1 MHDFLSVA
9 LVVAFSMVCTNTF
22 TGFYSPGDIMSSFGE
37 TSTIIWSRETI
48 GVWEIRVRGAKGV
61 YWTNIKCMNETK
73 IEEILNQYQFKH
85 IYCTDRGCWALDLA
99 QNLPSQIIPGQS
111 SLYNH
116 DHHHCHLQDHRD
128 HRDNDRTLKAWG
140 WFRCLRLQFHSH
152 VLPACPKNPGSV
164 NIVSIPALIISWP
177 TI

>member
-1 MHDFLSVA
+1 
-9 LVVAFSMVCTNTF
+9 
-22 TGFYSPGDIMSSFGE
+22 MSSFGE

-48 GVWEIRVRGAKGV
+48 GVWEIQIKGV
-61 YWTNIKCMNETK
+61 KGVLNKHQMNEWNQNWRNT
-73 IEEILNQYQFKH
+73 ESVSILIN

-128 HRDNDRTLKAWG
+128 HHDNDRTLKAWG

-152 VLPACPKNPGSV
+152 VLPACPKNPRSV
-164 NIVSIPALIISWP
+164 NIIVIIPALIISWS
-177 TI
+177 TIWPNHNDPRWSSQKATMWSYDLMI

>member
-1 MHDFLSVA
+1 MSGFFLLKFPFNMHDFLSVA

-22 TGFYSPGDIMSSFGE
+22 AGLYSPGDIMSSFGE

-48 GVWEIRVRGAKGV
+48 GVWEIQVRGAKGV

-111 SLYNH
+111 SL
-116 DHHHCHLQDHRD
+116 L
-128 HRDNDRTLKAWG
+128 TFW
-140 WFRCLRLQFHSH
+140 CLYLWIVGGFF
-152 VLPACPKNPGSV
+152 CNPCK
-164 NIVSIPALIISWP
+164 
-177 TI
+177 